1 VISLPSIGAVGTTK
15 RLAKKQQHQRLKT
28 DEAFHLGPMK
38 DELTHQVDTLF
49 SEGKSRFQIW
59 KRLKDSENAERLRHC
74 LNNRTLLKDK
84 KAYRYLN
91 IFLSLI
97 LLFVTTSK
105 IVLAVDTETGVYF
118 FASLIVP
125 MINLYV
131 LKEVFFFRRSGYL
144 FLCILSTISFIHQ
157 ENRYFPEFL
166 FILAMIAIAAFLY
179 FKLFPK
185 KLLIP
190 APSDKSVDKKI
201 K

>member
-1 VISLPSIGAVGTTK
+1 MKGLQQSE
-15 RLAKKQQHQRLKT
+15 KQHHQRLKT
-28 DEAFHLGPMK
+28 NEAFHLDPMK
-38 DELTHQVDTLF
+38 DELTHQVDALL

-59 KRLKDSENAERLRHC
+59 KRLKNSENTESLRHC
-74 LNNRTLLKDK
+74 LNNKTLLKDK

-105 IVLAVDTETGVYF
+105 ILLAVDTETGIYF
-118 FASLIVP
+118 FASLVVP
-125 MINLYV
+125 MINLYILREV
-131 LKEVFFFRRSGYL
+131 LFFRRSGYL
-144 FLCILSTISFIHQ
+144 FLCILSAISFIHQ
-157 ENRYFPEFL
+157 ENRHFPEFL

-179 FKLFPK
+179 VKLFPK

-190 APSDKSVDKKI
+190 APSDEPVNKKV

>member
-1 VISLPSIGAVGTTK
+1 
-15 RLAKKQQHQRLKT
+15 
-28 DEAFHLGPMK
+28 MK
-38 DELTHQVDTLF
+38 DDLTHQVDMLL

-59 KRLKDSENAERLRHC
+59 KRLKNNENAAGLRHC
-74 LNNRTLLKDK
+74 LNNKALLKDK

-105 IVLAVDTETGVYF
+105 IVLAVDTETGLYF
-118 FASLIVP
+118 FASLVVP
-125 MINLYV
+125 MINMYI
-131 LKEVFFFRRSGYL
+131 LKEVLFFRCSGYL
-144 FLCILSTISFIHQ
+144 FLCILSAISFIHQ

-190 APSDKSVDKKI
+190 APSDKPVDKNVK
-201 K
+201 

>member
-1 VISLPSIGAVGTTK
+1 MKGLQQSE
-15 RLAKKQQHQRLKT
+15 KQHHQRLKT
-28 DEAFHLGPMK
+28 NEAFHLDLMK
-38 DELTHQVDTLF
+38 DELTHQVDALL
-49 SEGKSRFQIW
+49 SEGKNRFQIW
-59 KRLKDSENAERLRHC
+59 KRLKNSENTESLRHC
-74 LNNRTLLKDK
+74 LNNKTLLKDK

-105 IVLAVDTETGVYF
+105 ILLAVDTETGIYF
-118 FASLIVP
+118 FASLVVP
-125 MINLYV
+125 MINLYILREV
-131 LKEVFFFRRSGYL
+131 LFFRRSGYL
-144 FLCILSTISFIHQ
+144 FLCILSAISFIHQ

-179 FKLFPK
+179 VKLFPK

-190 APSDKSVDKKI
+190 APSDEPVNKKV